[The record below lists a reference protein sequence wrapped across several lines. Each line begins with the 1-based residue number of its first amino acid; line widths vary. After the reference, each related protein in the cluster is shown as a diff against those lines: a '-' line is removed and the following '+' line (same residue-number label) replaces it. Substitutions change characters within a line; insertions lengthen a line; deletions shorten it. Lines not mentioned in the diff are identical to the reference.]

1 MKRRRTPFII
11 FLIVL
16 ALGLMYLTRV
26 INSSAATEFENSVP
40 VQFALQK
47 AKSNPV
53 VTTLI
58 GSEITLKSHSEQNKK
73 KTRISLSFDGD
84 KIDVEQQN
92 INSEL
97 LLVGE
102 KGEVILKIVGYK
114 QNDIWI
120 YQELSITVPNSEEKI
135 YLLPSKSTK
144 TNSSIW
150 LCP

>member
-144 TNSSIW
+144 TNSSI
-150 LCP
+150 

>member
-1 MKRRRTPFII
+1 
-11 FLIVL
+11 
-16 ALGLMYLTRV
+16 MYLTRV

-144 TNSSIW
+144 TNSSI
-150 LCP
+150 